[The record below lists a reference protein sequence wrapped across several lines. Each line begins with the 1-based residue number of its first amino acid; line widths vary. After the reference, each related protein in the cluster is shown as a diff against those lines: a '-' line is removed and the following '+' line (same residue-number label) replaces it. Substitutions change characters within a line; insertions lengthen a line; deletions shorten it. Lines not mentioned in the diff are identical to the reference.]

1 MLKTRLEILQAGAL
15 ALAFACSGAQAL
27 AQVEAAAP
35 VQQQPYREDVGKEV
49 VVREQGEAQ
58 ADALVKDAVKAYSN
72 GNFKESVDKY
82 LAAIDQL
89 EACGNTSDYVKGKIE
104 ECKRSISKTYYA
116 WAQKIAH
123 DAEKSASSGDM
134 DVAIDQCKKAK
145 EIYPPYADKM
155 DEAIKK
161 YTDLKNGVVYRTET
175 SEATADPKKEVRV
188 YNIDVLLKQGDIL
201 YKDRQWDQAR
211 DKYEE
216 VLSRDP
222 YNSQAIDAIRKVNLK
237 LFEYGNKRTELTRN
251 ERYTETSW
259 KSITPLIPRSS
270 NIGQRE
276 RVNEDIIKDDTES
289 AINRKLKDIIIDHIE
304 FEDVTIPTVVKYL
317 KQRSKD
323 RDPEKVGIN
332 IFLRLSSGDA
342 TAAPAGDAAKPA
354 DGAAPAAAPAA
365 SGSSATVTMVVDDI
379 PLGEAIRYICRA
391 ANLKSRIER
400 YAVVIASQDIP
411 LDEVETRIYPLEKEA
426 LDIIGGGSDQAA
438 VQQYFE
444 KRGIGFPVGA
454 KIVYDERISRLIV
467 TNTPDNLGKMEDI
480 IREMNVVDPQVLIQ
494 AKFVEITQNDLEELG
509 FQYTIADAGNQNAYH
524 MMGYANN
531 SLGYNQARTVVTD
544 PASWGGANQRYT
556 DPGQTGHEITEFTRN
571 NSETGTSKTRAGNLY
586 DPSGLRWDPNSSQM
600 VRNESS
606 NIGAYNLN
614 SSRPDQMFGYT
625 KAAGRYYYNATVSAL
640 DQSDS
645 ADVLSTPRVTTMNG
659 QEAVIRMITQ
669 FYYPTSWG
677 QAQVST
683 SGNFSIFTASTPSFG
698 DPTDE
703 GIVLKVTP
711 NVDADHYTI
720 TLQMNPV
727 VQQRVDWLDYSY
739 SVTQS
744 AQTYTNVIKMPVIE
758 ARTVETTVSCYDGE
772 TIVLGGIIKDTTTNV
787 DDGYPILCDLPLVG
801 RMFQTKGK
809 NSTKTNLLMFLT
821 CRLVNPDGSPIRE
834 RDMRG
839 LPPFRQ

>member
-1 MLKTRLEILQAGAL
+1 MLKTRLEILQAGAVAL
-15 ALAFACSGAQAL
+15 ALACCGAQAL
-27 AQVEAAAP
+27 AQEAAAS
-35 VQQQPYREDVGKEV
+35 QASSYREDVGKEV
-49 VVREQGEAQ
+49 VVREEGEAQ
-58 ADALVKDAVKAYSN
+58 ADALVKDAVKAYSD
-72 GNFKESVDKY
+72 GRFKESVDNY
-82 LAAIDQL
+82 LAAVGKL
-89 EACGNTSDYVKGKIE
+89 EGCSQTSEYVRNKIS

-123 DAEKSASSGDM
+123 DAEKSAAAGDI
-134 DVAIDQCKKAK
+134 DTAIDLCKKAQ
-145 EIYPPYADKM
+145 EIYPPYKDKM
-155 DEAIKK
+155 EEAVKK
-161 YTDLKNGVVYRTET
+161 YTALKKGVEYRVET
-175 SEATADPKKEVRV
+175 SEATFDPKKEARV
-188 YNIDVLLKQGDIL
+188 YNIEVLLKQGEMF
-201 YKDRQWDQAR
+201 YKDKQWDMAR
-211 DKYEE
+211 EKFEE

-222 YNSQAIDAIRKVNLK
+222 YNSQAIDYIRRVNLR
-237 LFEYGNKRTELTRN
+237 LLEYGNKRTELTRN
-251 ERYTETSW
+251 ERNAETEW

-270 NIGQRE
+270 SIGTKE
-276 RVNEDIIKDDTES
+276 KVNDDIIKDDNES
-289 AINRKLKDIIIDHIE
+289 AINRKLKEIVIDHIE

-323 RDPEKVGIN
+323 RDPEKVGVN
-332 IFLRLSSGDA
+332 IFLRLSGG
-342 TAAPAGDAAKPA
+342 APAEGQ
-354 DGAAPAAAPAA
+354 AAPAAEGEAAPQPAA
-365 SGSSATVTMVVDDI
+365 GSASAATVTMVVDDI
-379 PLGEAIRYICRA
+379 ALGEAIRYICRA

-400 YAVVIASQDIP
+400 YAVVIASQDVP

-426 LDIIGGGSDQAA
+426 LDIIGGGGDKTA

-444 KRGIGFPVGA
+444 KRGIAFPVGA

-467 TNTPDNLGKMEDI
+467 TNTPDNLGKIEDI

-509 FQYTIADAGNQNAYH
+509 FQYTIADAGNQNVYH
-524 MMGYANN
+524 MQGYMN
-531 SLGYNQARTVVTD
+531 GG
-544 PASWGGANQRYT
+544 GGALNDDT
-556 DPGQTGHEITEFTRN
+556 GTGHTLKEY
-571 NSETGTSKTRAGNLY
+571 TRANTQTATDVAAGQYYN
-586 DPSGLRWDPNSSQM
+586 PSGMRWDPNSSAM
-600 VRNESS
+600 IRNESS
-606 NIGAYNLN
+606 NPGVYGLE
-614 SSRPDQMFGYT
+614 SSRPDQLFGYT
-625 KAAGRYYYNATVSAL
+625 KAAGRYSYNFKVNAL

-677 QAQVST
+677 EAEVST
-683 SGNFSIFTASTPSFG
+683 SGTYSIFTASTPTFG

-727 VQQRVDWLDYSY
+727 VQQRVDWTDYSY
-739 SVTQS
+739 SVSQAGT
-744 AQTYTNVIKMPVIE
+744 TYRNTIKMPIIE

-772 TIVLGGIIKDTTTNV
+772 TIVLGGIITDSTTTV
-787 DDGYPILCDLPLVG
+787 DDGYPVLCDLPLVG

-809 NSTKTNLLMFLT
+809 SSAKTNLLMFLT